1 MLIRLSDSPIP
12 LFLYIIFDQSFQTPF
27 FHGSSSFHPPASSA
41 SPSLLPLNIG
51 HPTLF
56 SILLS
61 NWWMI
66 RIYWQGRLY
75 MTTTVYIKLRQEIL
89 GIIIKMLCLDW
100 NKIWSQ
106 RNQLLN
112 NPRICL
118 YNTQNMILTFP
129 LYV

>member
-27 FHGSSSFHPPASSA
+27 FHGSFHPPGSSA
-41 SPSLLPLNIG
+41 SPSLLLLNIG

-56 SILLS
+56 SILPS
-61 NWWMI
+61 HWWMI

-75 MTTTVYIKLRQEIL
+75 MTRTVYIKLKQEIL
-89 GIIIKMLCLDW
+89 GIVIKMLCLDW
-100 NKIWSQ
+100 SKTWGQ
-106 RNQLLN
+106 RNQHLN
-112 NPRICL
+112 NPRTCL
-118 YNTQNMILTFP
+118 YNTQNMMLTFL